1 MEKTLR
7 EELEEQFDIARA
19 EGMLHSKDGKHS
31 LSSEVDAE
39 GIIEFISVRIKAKA
53 LTDEQLKQNEIEAF
67 YNYTKLLREQK
78 AEISF
83 GKYTQKAVAAAQLQA
98 ILKELDIKENK

>member
-53 LTDEQLKQNEIEAF
+53 LTELDMATTINEKSALLDSPENAV
-67 YNYTKLLREQK
+67 KLL
-78 AEISF
+78 F
-83 GKYTQKAVAAAQLQA
+83 AVAQAQLA
-98 ILKELDIKENK
+98 AVLKELE